1 MKKQTLFATGTTLRA
16 DGDTVTLTP
25 ADKPA
30 LALATRL
37 TYKWYDDSSFAGR
50 KGYRCRFKTDLSPD
64 QMETLTALCMRISP
78 GKIRGFD
85 FNTSSGGPYYDLY
98 TDSTFEMHARDLIGQ
113 LADLYRQVS
122 DLPDSVDD
130 DKFKETNGQTA
141 TVPPKNYVPPLC
153 YHVPFNLDAW
163 QQRHQTTAQ
172 VNTIDA
178 HADADRAEAD
188 RLAALADQA
197 RQKAR
202 LLLVAR
208 IAAIAA
214 VILLVIILLAV
225 ILKKK

>member
-37 TYKWYDDSSFAGR
+37 TYKWYDKSSYAGR
-50 KGYRCRFKTDLSPD
+50 KGYRCRFLADLSHDEMKALTDL
-64 QMETLTALCMRISP
+64 CMKISP
-78 GKIRGFD
+78 GKIRGFE
-85 FNTSSGGPYYDLY
+85 FSGTYYDLY
-98 TDSTFEMHARDLIGQ
+98 TDSTYEMHARDLIEQ
-113 LADLYRQVS
+113 LADLYRQVYG
-122 DLPDSVDD
+122 LPDSVDD
-130 DKFKETNGQTA
+130 DKFKETNGQT
-141 TVPPKNYVPPLC
+141 VPIPPKNYVPPLC

-172 VNTIDA
+172 TNTLDA
-178 HADADRAEAD
+178 QADADRAQAD

-214 VILLVIILLAV
+214 VILLVVILLAV

>member
-37 TYKWYDDSSFAGR
+37 TYKWYDKSSFEGR
-50 KGYRCRFKTDLSPD
+50 DGYRCRFKTDISPD
-64 QMETLTALCMRISP
+64 EMKALTDLCMRISA
-78 GKIRGFD
+78 KIRGFD
-85 FNTSSGGPYYDLY
+85 FNLRGPYYDLY
-98 TDSTFEMHARDLIGQ
+98 TDSTFEMHARDLIEQ
-113 LADLYRQVS
+113 LADLYRQVYS
-122 DLPDSVDD
+122 LPDSVDD
-130 DKFKETNGQTA
+130 DKFKETNGQT
-141 TVPPKNYVPPLC
+141 VPIPPKNYVPALI

-172 VNTIDA
+172 INTIDA

-202 LLLVAR
+202 FLLVAR

-214 VILLVIILLAV
+214 VILLVVILLAV